1 MVESSSVSTSDAQ
14 AVVVFG
20 LAGKGKSTV
29 LNTLKDG
36 NPSSNSFR
44 TGKSAKAVTTVIQRE
59 VFSIHG

>member
-1 MVESSSVSTSDAQ
+1 MVEASSVSS
-14 AVVVFG
+14 VVVFG
-20 LAGKGKSTV
+20 LEGKGKSTV

-44 TGKSAKAVTTVIQRE
+44 TGKSHKAVTTVIQRE